1 MRLSTAITTI
11 AAVAALTLAAAA
23 PAMGARLVQVA
34 DGFDNALLV
43 TAPAGDSRL
52 FVVEQGGQVRIVT
65 PDGSVVAQPFLD
77 VSGLIR
83 SGGEQGLL
91 GLAFHPRYAENGRF
105 FVNYTNRSGSTVVA
119 EFRVSAN
126 PNVANPASRRRL
138 LLIPQPF
145 ENHNGGMVAFGPDG
159 LLYIGMGDGGSGG
172 DPGNRAQS
180 LRTPLGK
187 LLRID
192 VNGSSGRRPYRIP
205 LTNPFR
211 GRAGVPPEIFALGLR
226 NPWRFSFDRFRG
238 DLWIGDVGQG
248 SREEV
253 DFAPLARAR
262 AANFGWRRFEGSSRF
277 SDTPLSAGHLIPPV
291 AQYGHDSRCSITGG
305 YVYRGP
311 NIPGL
316 EGRYV
321 YGDYCTSQI
330 WSLRAGPSPGGL
342 REITRSLGV
351 RLPPT
356 GIRSFGEGSDGRLYV
371 TTGGTV
377 WRFAP

>member
-1 MRLSTAITTI
+1 MIPAIAI
-11 AAVAALTLAAAA
+11 AALTLAAAA
-23 PAMGARLVQVA
+23 PAMGARLVEVA
-34 DGFDNALLV
+34 GGLDNALLV
-43 TAPAGDSRL
+43 TAPAGDDRL
-52 FVVEQGGQVRIVT
+52 FVVEQGGKIRIIRANGT
-65 PDGSVVAQPFLD
+65 VAPQPFLRL
-77 VSGLIR
+77 SGLIT

-91 GLAFHPRYAENGRF
+91 GLAFHPRYATNGRF

-138 LLIPQPF
+138 MLIAQPF
-145 ENHNGGMVAFGPDG
+145 ANHNGGMVAFGPDG
-159 LLYIGMGDGGSGG
+159 YLYIGMGDGGSGG
-172 DPGNRAQS
+172 DPGNRAQN

-205 LTNPFR
+205 ATNPFR
-211 GRAGVPPEIFALGLR
+211 ARASVPPEIFALGLR
-226 NPWRFSFDRFRG
+226 NPWRFSFDRTRG

-253 DFAPLARAR
+253 DFATLARAR
-262 AANFGWRRFEGSSRF
+262 GANFGWKRFEGRSRF
-277 SDTPLSAGHLIPPV
+277 SAVPLSAGRLIQPV
-291 AQYGHDSRCSITGG
+291 AQYTHDTGCAVTGG

-311 NIPGL
+311 SIPGL
-316 EGRYV
+316 DGRYV
-321 YGDYCTSQI
+321 YGDFCSSQI

-342 REITRSLGV
+342 RVITGSLGV
-351 RLPPT
+351 RLPQQ
-356 GIRSFGEGSDGRLYV
+356 GIRGFGEGADGRLYV